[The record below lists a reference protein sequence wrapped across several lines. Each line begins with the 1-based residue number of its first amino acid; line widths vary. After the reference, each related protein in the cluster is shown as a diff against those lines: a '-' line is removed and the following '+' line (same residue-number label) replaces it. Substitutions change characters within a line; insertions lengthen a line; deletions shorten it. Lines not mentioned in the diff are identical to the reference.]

1 MQKLHN
7 NILIATADLQLSKL
21 LNSCFTELE
30 CKVFSANDGIEALYL
45 AEKSNAHMLF
55 LDSDIP
61 KLSAPD
67 VAVMIKKIP
76 QLLNLFL
83 VMIHP
88 ANYSFEL
95 NGVIDRYIDKSGDR
109 KVFLSKV
116 KSVFESSEKKPSLPI
131 PMTKET
137 SDLTVDREA
146 YMVYYNGNE
155 ILLPR
160 KEFELIFL
168 LASRPEKVFTR
179 EEIFKQIWHKAITPK
194 EGRTIDVHIRKLRT
208 KISERSIVTVKG
220 VGYKIVM

>member
-1 MQKLHN
+1 MQKLHY
-7 NILIATADLQLSKL
+7 NILIATADPALSKL
-21 LNSCFTELE
+21 LNSCFTDLG
-30 CKVFSANDGIEALYL
+30 CKVFSANDGVEAIYI
-45 AEKSNAHMLF
+45 AEKSNAQMVV
-55 LDSDIP
+55 LDSDIST
-61 KLSAPD
+61 LSASD
-67 VAVMIKKIP
+67 VAVMVKKIP
-76 QLLNLFL
+76 QLMNLFL
-83 VMIHP
+83 IMLHP

-95 NGVIDRYIDKSGDR
+95 NGIVDEYIDKSGDT
-109 KVFLSKV
+109 KLLISKI
-116 KSVFESSEKKPSLPI
+116 KSVFRSSDKTPSFPV

-137 SDLTVDREA
+137 NDLTVDREA
-146 YMVYYNGNE
+146 YMVYYNGNG

-208 KISERSIVTVKG
+208 KISEHSIITVKG